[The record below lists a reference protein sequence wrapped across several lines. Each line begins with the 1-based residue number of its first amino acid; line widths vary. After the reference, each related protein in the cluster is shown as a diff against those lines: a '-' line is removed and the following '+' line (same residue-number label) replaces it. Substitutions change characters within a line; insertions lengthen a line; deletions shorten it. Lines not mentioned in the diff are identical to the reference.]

1 MFWYIFTICCCVLII
16 VLIFML
22 RRMRRNAGELQ
33 VVREVFAAPGSK
45 AGGGDKVDAGAIDA
59 ADAAG
64 ATRFCFFSDVHIAAM
79 PVPWSHIL
87 EAARQM
93 DPAFILITGDLAN
106 KPEELESAKH
116 FIFCLSSGT
125 GVPVLITPGN
135 HDNVVAAQLPGGK
148 AEFVDTFTSLP
159 GDVRVLDDNY
169 TVVADTLIGG
179 LSDMRTRVTPAGGL
193 IEEWSRIA
201 AAQGLKFILASHNAD
216 ILLSGDNA
224 DILLSGDNAV
234 DRAAGDVNVPLPLPA
249 YAPYGVFCGH
259 THGGQIRLVAGLEF
273 KVIKD
278 DKLPKQG
285 IFYGRHD
292 VGGFPLLLTS
302 GLGCALFRLRSG
314 TRPEVVEVILGN

>member
-16 VLIFML
+16 VLIFVL

-33 VVREVFAAPGSK
+33 IVREVFAAPGN
-45 AGGGDKVDAGAIDA
+45 GTGIDA
-59 ADAAG
+59 AATGADAAG
-64 ATRFCFFSDVHIAAM
+64 IDAAEAGNTRFCFISDVHIAAM

-87 EAARQM
+87 EAVRQM

-106 KPEELESAKH
+106 EPKELESAKH
-116 FIFCLSSGT
+116 FIFCLSSGA

-135 HDNVVAAQLPGGK
+135 HDNIVAAQLPGGK

-179 LSDMRTRVTPAGGL
+179 LSDLRSRVTPAGEL

-201 AAQGLKFILASHNAD
+201 AERGLKFILASHNAD

-224 DILLSGDNAV
+224 V
-234 DRAAGDVNVPLPLPA
+234 DRAARDVNAPLPLPA

-273 KVIKD
+273 KVLKD

-292 VGGFPLLLTS
+292 VGGYPLLLTS
-302 GLGCALFRLRSG
+302 GLGCALLRLRSG
-314 TRPEVVEVILGN
+314 TRPEVGEIILKNQF

>member
-1 MFWYIFTICCCVLII
+1 MFWYIFTICCCALII
-16 VLIFML
+16 VLIFVL

-33 VVREVFAAPGSK
+33 IVREVFAAPGK
-45 AGGGDKVDAGAIDA
+45 GTGIDA
-59 ADAAG
+59 AATGVDAAEAG
-64 ATRFCFFSDVHIAAM
+64 NTRFCFISDVHIAAM

-87 EAARQM
+87 EAVRQM
-93 DPAFILITGDLAN
+93 EPAFILITGDLAN

-116 FIFCLSSGT
+116 FIFCLSSGA

-135 HDNVVAAQLPGGK
+135 HDNTVAAQLPGGK

-169 TVVADTLIGG
+169 TIVADTLIGG
-179 LSDMRTRVTPAGGL
+179 LSDLRSRVTPAVEL

-201 AAQGLKFILASHNAD
+201 AERGLKFILASHNAD
-216 ILLSGDNA
+216 V
-224 DILLSGDNAV
+224 LLSGDNAV
-234 DRAAGDVNVPLPLPA
+234 DSATGDVNTPLPLPA

-273 KVIKD
+273 KVLKD

-302 GLGCALFRLRSG
+302 GLGCALLRLRSG
-314 TRPEVVEVILGN
+314 TRPEVVEVILNN